1 MLELCDLFCV
11 YFQLEDKLA
20 KASAADKEKET
31 LRAQLRDEEAKRMD
45 LLAQL
50 ATATGGKIPA
60 GDSKPVA
67 DSSSPV
73 DAKSVTGGKLPVGG
87 LSAAATKA
95 KVSLYFVGI

>member
-1 MLELCDLFCV
+1 MCIN
-11 YFQLEDKLA
+11 FQLEEKLA
-20 KASAADKEKET
+20 KASAADKDKET

-50 ATATGGKIPA
+50 AAATGGKIPA

-67 DSSSPV
+67 DSSTPV

-87 LSAAATKA
+87 LSTTATKT
-95 KVSLYFVGI
+95 KVCLYFVGI